1 MGQVNQM
8 SFVTTAHAG
17 INIGW
22 GSGGLLNSGLRLG
35 LAGALSLPG
44 ELCLAGELCLVGGL
58 CLKGGLHLWPAT
70 LSCRDVLEV
79 LMAPGA
85 SLLGCGK
92 SSGGVGGTTSTSSA
106 AAAGGGGGGG
116 LVGMVGSGF
125 LRLVVE

>member
-1 MGQVNQM
+1 M
-8 SFVTTAHAG
+8 SLVTTAQAG

-22 GSGGLLNSGLRLG
+22 GSGGLLPSGLRLG
-35 LAGALSLPG
+35 LTGGLCRVG
-44 ELCLAGELCLVGGL
+44 ELCLPGGLCLVGGL

-85 SLLGCGK
+85 SLLGCGN
-92 SSGGVGGTTSTSSA
+92 SSGGVGGTTSSSSAPA
-106 AAAGGGGGGG
+106 AAAGAAGGGGGG

-125 LRLVVE
+125 LRLLVV